1 MKDSKI
7 ISSVIIAL
15 AIVILGFS
23 LKSGIDNFVNKDRNV
38 VVKGLSEREVPAD
51 KVTWPVM
58 FKVVGNDLQSLYN
71 EINVKSG
78 KIKKYLQRNG
88 IEDGEI
94 SVNAPEV
101 VDLEADRYS
110 SNNRQYRYNVTG
122 IITVTSGKVAKVR
135 ELIASQGELLKEGV
149 AVVSGDYNNQ
159 IVYEYTAF
167 NELKPEMIAEATK
180 NARKSA
186 EQFAQ
191 DSDSEI
197 GRIQWANQGQF
208 SIENRDANT
217 PYIKK
222 IRVVT
227 SIRYELKD

>member
-191 DSDSEI
+191 DSNSEI

>member
-7 ISSVIIAL
+7 ISPVIIAL

-88 IEDGEI
+88 IEDSEI

>member
-7 ISSVIIAL
+7 ISSTIIAL
-15 AIVILGFS
+15 AIVVLGFS
-23 LKSGIDNFVNKDRNV
+23 LKSGIDNFVNKDRSV
-38 VVKGLSEREVPAD
+38 TVKGLSEKEVPAD

-58 FKVVGNDLQSLYN
+58 FKVVGNDLQALYN
-71 EINVKSG
+71 EINGKSG
-78 KIKKYLQRNG
+78 KIKRYLKRSG
-88 IEDGEI
+88 IEDSEI

-101 VDLEADRYS
+101 IDLEAERYS
-110 SNNRQYRYNVTG
+110 SNDRSYRYNVTQV
-122 IITVTSGKVAKVR
+122 ITVTSGKVEKVR

-186 EQFAQ
+186 EQFAG

-197 GRIQWANQGQF
+197 GKIQWANQGQF

>member
-7 ISSVIIAL
+7 ISSIIIAL
-15 AIVILGFS
+15 AIIVLGFS

-38 VVKGLSEREVPAD
+38 VVKGLSEREVPAN

-71 EINVKSG
+71 DINVKSG
-78 KIKKYLQRNG
+78 KIRKYLKKNG
-88 IEDGEI
+88 IEDSEI

-101 VDLEADRYS
+101 IDLDADRYS
-110 SNNRQYRYNVTG
+110 SNNRPYRYNVTG
-122 IITVTSGKVAKVR
+122 IITVTSGKVEKVR
-135 ELIASQGELLKEGV
+135 KLIASQGELLKEGV

-167 NELKPEMIAEATK
+167 NDLKPEMIAEATK

-186 EQFAQ
+186 EQFAE

-197 GRIQWANQGQF
+197 GKILWANQGQF

>member
-7 ISSVIIAL
+7 ISSIIIAL
-15 AIVILGFS
+15 AIIVLGFS

-38 VVKGLSEREVPAD
+38 VVKGLSEREVPAN

-71 EINVKSG
+71 DINVKSG
-78 KIKKYLQRNG
+78 KIRKYLKKNG
-88 IEDGEI
+88 IEDSEI

-101 VDLEADRYS
+101 IDLDADRYS
-110 SNNRQYRYNVTG
+110 SNNRPYRYNVTG
-122 IITVTSGKVAKVR
+122 IITVTSGKVEKVR
-135 ELIASQGELLKEGV
+135 KLIASQGELLKEGV

-167 NELKPEMIAEATK
+167 NDLKPVMIAEATK

-186 EQFAQ
+186 EQFAE

-197 GRIQWANQGQF
+197 GKILWANQGQF

>member
-110 SNNRQYRYNVTG
+110 SNNRLYRYNVTG

-191 DSDSEI
+191 DSNSEI